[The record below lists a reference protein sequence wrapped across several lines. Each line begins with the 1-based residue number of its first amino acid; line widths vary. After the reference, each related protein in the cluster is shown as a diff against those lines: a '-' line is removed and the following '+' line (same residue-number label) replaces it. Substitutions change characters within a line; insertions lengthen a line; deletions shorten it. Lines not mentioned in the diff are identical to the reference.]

1 MAIPNLDSCNDMDK
15 HNNDNNNQFQLI
27 LDMGREYGFSIFGHK
42 IDEEYSCHY
51 SCWNG
56 FYQNFRPIP
65 STSINHKICKLISK
79 ELCEH
84 LRNVKIKLQ
93 SIRLIFLLNKTFY
106 YFLVNNKTLHSFT
119 IDRLP
124 KTLSFNDD
132 KIIDQKY
139 NVIEW
144 INEHLND
151 YHIKNLSD
159 TKRKFLMEINKH
171 EINNDPINQI
181 YLSSYNKL
189 DYDDDNDEIML
200 KNGQLLKMINF
211 DLYLFQQQ
219 SYTPIKFCEYCSS
232 SSSSLQ
238 FFPPLTTLPL
248 KTFSDC
254 PLHLCIWPMVDSIV
268 YSYSTHQYLIFQ
280 GRYLFAYNVDNN
292 QLQMSVNPLSFDVRI
307 IQSFFKRKNVELF
320 QIIYMI
326 DNKLHRMEYNFKR
339 KHATH
344 QSVMDLRLDI
354 DDKHYRLVTGLIDR
368 NEEIYVFIFE
378 KFNNDNDA
386 SGSTLLWNIY
396 RRQNLIESKSI
407 QTTMLPLTAMF
418 INKYIHLLIGN
429 QIFIMNTASLIE
441 LTMMM
446 EQDRLNEMDCIR
458 MDFFHYFDCHIHKKN
473 DEQLIKSAKQQRIQM
488 HKWFQYF
495 IHNEIST
502 IIDKNFIQNCRL
514 FIDNGGN
521 KKSIKDQLS
530 TSKKVLENLNFHN
543 NVVATEPSTT
553 TSSSII
559 TPPPPPLQ
567 PSTTTTPPPSL
578 SSISSISTGMKMN
591 DNSQSQEPKSTSTTT
606 STSTLSQW
614 SKYRQ
619 QSIKR
624 NGTI

>member
-1 MAIPNLDSCNDMDK
+1 
-15 HNNDNNNQFQLI
+15 
-27 LDMGREYGFSIFGHK
+27 
-42 IDEEYSCHY
+42 
-51 SCWNG
+51 
-56 FYQNFRPIP
+56 
-65 STSINHKICKLISK
+65 
-79 ELCEH
+79 
-84 LRNVKIKLQ
+84 
-93 SIRLIFLLNKTFY
+93 
-106 YFLVNNKTLHSFT
+106 
-119 IDRLP
+119 
-124 KTLSFNDD
+124 
-132 KIIDQKY
+132 
-139 NVIEW
+139 
-144 INEHLND
+144 
-151 YHIKNLSD
+151 
-159 TKRKFLMEINKH
+159 
-171 EINNDPINQI
+171 
-181 YLSSYNKL
+181 
-189 DYDDDNDEIML
+189 
-200 KNGQLLKMINF
+200 
-211 DLYLFQQQ
+211 
-219 SYTPIKFCEYCSS
+219 
-232 SSSSLQ
+232 
-238 FFPPLTTLPL
+238 
-248 KTFSDC
+248 
-254 PLHLCIWPMVDSIV
+254 MVDSIV

-386 SGSTLLWNIY
+386 IGSTLLWNIY

-543 NVVATEPSTT
+543 NGIVVDFN
-553 TSSSII
+553 
-559 TPPPPPLQ
+559 Q
-567 PSTTTTPPPSL
+567 SL
-578 SSISSISTGMKMN
+578 SMN
-591 DNSQSQEPKSTSTTT
+591 LINYYNDE
-606 STSTLSQW
+606 
-614 SKYRQ
+614 
-619 QSIKR
+619 
-624 NGTI
+624 